1 MTGFELNKALA
12 ELTHPHLEWVMNR
25 TCDDNTTVAANG
37 WTLNYCNNW
46 SDLMPFVVENNITM
60 ECYHGKFDHC
70 YYTNDDHESLY
81 WNEGDDPQRALAE
94 CLLKVLLQCN
104 K

>member
-1 MTGFELNKALA
+1 MTDFELNKALA
-12 ELTHPHLEWVMNR
+12 KKLGINYFG
-25 TCDDNTTVAANG
+25 NG
-37 WTLNYCNNW
+37 LCIDPDGNYFDLPDYCNNW
-46 SDLMPFVVENNITM
+46 SDLMPLLVENNITM

-81 WNEGDDPQRALAE
+81 WNEGDDPQRALVE
-94 CLLKVLLQCN
+94 CLLRVLSQCN